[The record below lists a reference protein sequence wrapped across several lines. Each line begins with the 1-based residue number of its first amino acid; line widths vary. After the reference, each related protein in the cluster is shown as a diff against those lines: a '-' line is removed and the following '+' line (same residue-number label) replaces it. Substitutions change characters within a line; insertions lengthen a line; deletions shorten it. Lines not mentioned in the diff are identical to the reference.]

1 MMAFYLILDLSVYL
15 NVREKATLRE
25 ETRADK
31 SLLGRAGLQ
40 ECGEV
45 LLCLGLGEFNDNQMT
60 VRARLKE
67 GSDLVIMSA
76 QSALSVYPLPS

>member
-1 MMAFYLILDLSVYL
+1 MMAFYFILDLSVYL

-25 ETRADK
+25 ETRVDK

-60 VRARLKE
+60 VRAHLKE

-76 QSALSVYPLPS
+76 QSALSVYPLSI

>member
-1 MMAFYLILDLSVYL
+1 MMAFYFILDLSVYI

-25 ETRADK
+25 ETRADN
-31 SLLGRAGLQ
+31 SLLGKARLQ
-40 ECGEV
+40 EPGEA
-45 LLCLGLGEFNDNQMT
+45 LLCLGLEFNDNQMT
-60 VRARLKE
+60 VRACLKE